1 MKRSIKSLLATL
13 VVSLSLAAPVL
24 AGPFEDGEAA
34 YERGDYVTALRLMR
48 PLAEQGQTN
57 AQYFIGMM
65 YAIGNGVRQDYVEAV
80 KWFRK
85 AAEQGDASAQNS
97 LGSMYLNG
105 YGVSQDYVVAHKWF
119 NLAAAR
125 GNKLAERNRVTVSI
139 AMTPDQIAEAQRLA
153 REWKPKK

>member
-1 MKRSIKSLLATL
+1 MKRSIKSLLAAL
-13 VVSLSLAAPVL
+13 VVSLSLAAPGL

-34 YERGDYVTALRLMR
+34 YERGDYATALRLMR
-48 PLAEQGQTN
+48 PLAEQGQAN
-57 AQYFIGMM
+57 AQFSIGLM
-65 YAIGNGVRQDYVEAV
+65 YAIGKGVRQDYVEAV

-97 LGSMYLNG
+97 LGSMYYTG

-125 GNKLAERNRVTVSI
+125 GNKPAEKNRGSVSI
-139 AMTPDQIAEAQRLA
+139 ILTPSQIAKAHQLA
-153 REWKPKK
+153 RLWKPKE

>member
-24 AGPFEDGEAA
+24 AGPLEDGKAA
-34 YERGDYVTALRLMR
+34 YDRGDYVTALRLMR

-57 AQYFIGMM
+57 AQFSIGVM
-65 YAIGNGVRQDYVEAV
+65 YAIGQGVRQDYVEAV

-85 AAEQGDASAQNS
+85 AAEQGDAVAQNS

-105 YGVSQDYVVAHKWF
+105 YSLLQDFVEAHKWF

-125 GNKLAERNRVTVSI
+125 GNKDAEKNRVTVSF
-139 AMTPDQIAEAQRLA
+139 AMTRAQIAEAQRLA

>member
-1 MKRSIKSLLATL
+1 MKPCIKSLLATL
-13 VVSLSLAAPVL
+13 VVSLSIAAPGL
-24 AGPFEDGEAA
+24 AGPFEDGKAA

-57 AQYFIGMM
+57 AQFSIGMM
-65 YAIGNGVRQDYVEAV
+65 YAIGKGVRHDYIEAV

-105 YGVSQDYVVAHKWF
+105 YGVLQDFVEAHKWF

-125 GNKLAERNRVTVSI
+125 GDKHAEKNRVTVSI
-139 AMTPDQIAEAQRLA
+139 AMTRTQIAEAQRLA

>member
-24 AGPFEDGEAA
+24 AGPWEDAEDT
-34 YERGDYVTALRLMR
+34 YIRKDYATAMRLMR

-57 AQYFIGMM
+57 AQFSIGIM
-65 YAIGNGVRQDYVEAV
+65 YAIGKGVRQDYVEAV

-105 YGVSQDYVVAHKWF
+105 YGVLQDFVEAHKWF

-125 GNKLAERNRVTVSI
+125 GNKHAEKNRVTVSI
-139 AMTPDQIAEAQRLA
+139 AMTHTQIAEAQRLA

>member
-1 MKRSIKSLLATL
+1 MNIKSLLAAL

-24 AGPFEDGEAA
+24 AGPWEDGTAA
-34 YERGDYVTALRLMR
+34 AQRGDHATALRLWR

-57 AQYFIGMM
+57 AQFSIGMM
-65 YAIGNGVRQDYVEAV
+65 YAIAKGVRQDYVEAV

-105 YGVSQDYVVAHKWF
+105 YGVLQDFVEAHKWF

-125 GNKLAERNRVTVSI
+125 GNKHAEKNRVTVSI
-139 AMTPDQIAEAQRLA
+139 AMTRTQIAEAQRLA

>member
-1 MKRSIKSLLATL
+1 MSIKSLLAAL
-13 VVSLSLAAPVL
+13 VVSLSLAAPGL

-34 YERGDYVTALRLMR
+34 YERGDYATALRLMH
-48 PLAEQGQTN
+48 PLAEQGQAN
-57 AQYFIGMM
+57 AQFSIGIM
-65 YAIGNGVRQDYVEAV
+65 YAIGKGVRQDYVEAV

-105 YGVSQDYVVAHKWF
+105 YGVLQDFVEAHKWF

-125 GNKLAERNRVTVSI
+125 GNKDAEKNRVTVSI
-139 AMTPDQIAEAQRLA
+139 AMTRTQIAEAQRLA

>member
-13 VVSLSLAAPVL
+13 VVSLSIAAPGL
-24 AGPFEDGEAA
+24 AGPIEDGKAA

-57 AQYFIGMM
+57 AQFSIGMM
-65 YAIGNGVRQDYVEAV
+65 YAIGKGVRHDYVEAV

-105 YGVSQDYVVAHKWF
+105 YGALQDFVEAHKWF

-125 GNKLAERNRVTVSI
+125 GNKQAEKNRVTVSI
-139 AMTPDQIAEAQRLA
+139 AMTRTQIAEAQRLA